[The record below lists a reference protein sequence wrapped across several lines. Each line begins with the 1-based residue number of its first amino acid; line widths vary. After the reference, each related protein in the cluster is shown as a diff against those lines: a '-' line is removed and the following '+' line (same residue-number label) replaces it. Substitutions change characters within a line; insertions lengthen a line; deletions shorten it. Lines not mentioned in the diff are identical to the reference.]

1 MAAQLLGVLR
11 ARPLLEG
18 RYADAAYLTRFV
30 ERAILPGLGLTAGAP
45 ES

>member
-1 MAAQLLGVLR
+1 MR

-30 ERAILPGLGLTAGAP
+30 EMAILPSLGLTAGAP